1 MLVMLV
7 LGSFCLSFAQA
18 APLGTAFTYQG
29 RLTDGV
35 SPANGNYDF
44 EFRLFDV
51 SSGST
56 ALATVALNDIPVSQG
71 LFTVVLDFG
80 IGRFTGDARWLEIGV
95 RPGTSPGAFTTLGLR
110 QALTPTPYAI
120 YAASAPSGGGGDITA
135 VLTGAT
141 SGLTGGATSGD
152 VNLSVQFGVSGSAS
166 TASRSDHDHWG
177 FSWTGNNSYYGFS
190 VANNGAGDGIRAYS
204 SATSYDFGAVYAIN
218 DSTGSG
224 IYSRSTGGN
233 GVYGLSTSGYG
244 TGGVFGVST
253 ASAGNGVIGEANTG
267 SSAYGV
273 LGRSTEG
280 YGGFFSG
287 SAGIWA
293 QNTSSNRNAAYFSTA
308 SGERL
313 AGATLYSYNSNI
325 HGIAFYARN
334 ESSDD
339 AAAVFSNFGTGYII
353 KAFGS
358 NGGNEEF
365 AVHNDG
371 KVYTTGG
378 VQVVGSG
385 KRVVTPVL
393 EITGGADLSE
403 NFDIRGFGKISDPS
417 PGMVVSIDPREPGK
431 LVVSD
436 SAYDRKVAGI
446 ISGAGGVKPGMIMG
460 QEGTQAHGSSPVA
473 LSGRVYCWADASKG
487 GIEPGD
493 LLTSSDVP
501 GHAMKVSD
509 YGQAQGA
516 VIGKAMTGLEAG
528 RGLVLVLVTLQ

>member
-1 MLVMLV
+1 MKKIRIFMLVMLV

-120 YAASAPSGGGGDITA
+120 YAASAPSSGGGDITA
-135 VLTGAT
+135 VIAGT
-141 SGLTGGATSGD
+141 GLTGGGISGD
-152 VNLSVQFGVSGSAS
+152 VTLNVNFAGTGTVNTVAH
-166 TASRSDHDHWG
+166 SDHDHWG
-177 FSWTGNNSYYGFS
+177 LSWAGNNGYYGMS
-190 VANNGAGDGIRAYS
+190 VANNGSGDGIRAYS

-233 GVYGLSTSGYG
+233 GVYGLSTSGTGVYG
-244 TGGVFGVST
+244 
-253 ASAGNGVIGEANTG
+253 
-267 SSAYGV
+267 
-273 LGRSTEG
+273 
-280 YGGFFSG
+280 
-287 SAGIWA
+287 
-293 QNTSSNRNAAYFSTA
+293 
-308 SGERL
+308 
-313 AGATLYSYNSNI
+313 
-325 HGIAFYARN
+325 
-334 ESSDD
+334 ESSSGT
-339 AAAVFSNFGTGYII
+339 AAHFRSDTGHGLVVERGNVGIGTTNPAR
-353 KAFGS
+353 KL
-358 NGGNEEF
+358 
-365 AVHNDG
+365 HL
-371 KVYTTGG
+371 
-378 VQVVGSG
+378 VGSG
-385 KRVVTPVL
+385 PRVLVETTDGFNPEVNFRSSGTSDWAIYKHTGTGDLRFFQSGDQFVVKNSTGRVQVKVL
-393 EITGGADLSE
+393 EILGGADLSE
-403 NFDIRGFGKISDPS
+403 HFDVKGISENIQPS
-417 PGMVVSIDPREPGK
+417 PGMVVSIDRNKPGN
-431 LVVSD
+431 LVISNK
-436 SAYDRKVAGI
+436 AYDKRVAGI
-446 ISGAGGVKPGMIMG
+446 ISGAGGVNAGMLMG
-460 QEGTQAHGSSPVA
+460 QEGSAANGTSPVA
-473 LSGRVYCWADASKG
+473 LTGRVYCWANAAYG
-487 GIEPGD
+487 AIEPGD
-493 LLTSSDVP
+493 MLTSSDVP